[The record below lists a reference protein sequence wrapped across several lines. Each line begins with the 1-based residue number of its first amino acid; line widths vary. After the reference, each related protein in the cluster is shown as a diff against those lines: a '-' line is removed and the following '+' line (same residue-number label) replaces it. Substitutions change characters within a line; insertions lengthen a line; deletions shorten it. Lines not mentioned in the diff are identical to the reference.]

1 MGSSIDGKNSMDHG
15 CGRGSGLFVS
25 NQYLELD
32 DER

>member
-1 MGSSIDGKNSMDHG
+1 MGSSIEGGHGMEPG